1 MSSNSFSKWTLAF
14 YDCEVESA
22 FKTTFWNTCGRLPYL
37 HAFFSLLHLVSMS
50 AQGKLVS
57 SAGLVASAYAVAISG
72 ELAAHGVLSHV
83 SSTFRE
89 LVMAQFQ
96 LLYGFFGLLGI
107 PLWVNDPVDASG
119 AVAFCKHIIVG
130 SGSLISLWYYATVP
144 LCFRTLLAVLP
155 LQMAAYLMVLT
166 PSVCS
171 KLEHS
176 AYGQQLVRDSAQW
189 MDTTASTIV
198 EFLLPS
204 VPPQEPLQLTA
215 QLHCQQTVTYV
226 QLIFGLLLPLLL
238 SYAKEKQRRV
248 KFLQQGQPDVMVR
261 PQTELFQVPLVVKV
275 LLYAC
280 AASLLLVTLWL
291 TVGVMVELY
300 AAASGNLSGS

>member
-1 MSSNSFSKWTLAF
+1 
-14 YDCEVESA
+14 
-22 FKTTFWNTCGRLPYL
+22 
-37 HAFFSLLHLVSMS
+37 MS